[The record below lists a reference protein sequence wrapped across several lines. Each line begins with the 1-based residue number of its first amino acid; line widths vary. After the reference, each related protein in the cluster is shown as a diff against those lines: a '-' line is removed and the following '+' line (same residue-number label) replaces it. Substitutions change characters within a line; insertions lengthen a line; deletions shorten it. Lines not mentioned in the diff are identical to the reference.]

1 MFKPKNMHQM
11 NVVIFESKLDEVA
24 RAITRLGILHLVK
37 LDEEMP
43 WTRKIKDCDA
53 VDKRRE
59 IGRLRDRVSV
69 LMKELA
75 VEEVPL
81 TRGDEYIEE
90 FSDSSLEEIASR
102 LEGLESETEQLI
114 EKRKELTVRLKQL
127 QSIFSRSAPLSHLGI
142 MSPDEKYRFLTVR
155 YGIIRHDNA
164 GYVNEEISSLAA
176 VAITLERRG
185 DEDVILLIGLKKDR
199 LKLKRILREAAFREI
214 KISSDNDVAAGPDV
228 MAGGIRDKI
237 EQIEEEISRI
247 RSKLE
252 EVKEK
257 NASLIAQY
265 YQLLNVGELF
275 IKVKGYMKKTKKTYL
290 FSGWIPSSRKEFVK
304 SEILKAAGGQAIIE
318 IIAPE
323 EIDGAGEGKVNV
335 PVLLKHPNFM
345 RPFGMLVSS
354 YGIPGY
360 RVIDPTFIVAV
371 TFLLMFGMMFGDIG
385 HGAVLCVIGWLTGFR
400 GRKGDAKKKPSI
412 LVGKL
417 AFYCGISSIVF
428 GVLFGS
434 VFGLEQLIPG
444 LWRRPMNNVIYF
456 FKVAIF
462 FGVAMISGG
471 ILINIVNAIR
481 MNDFKALFFDHAGVV
496 SAAMYWCGIAVVSA
510 FLAGRPI
517 PVRLLVIGIGG
528 PLLLIFLREPIFAA
542 LGKRKPRFE
551 EGVFTYMMETVI
563 EIMEIV
569 TGYLGNTVSFI
580 RVAAFSL
587 AHAGLFV
594 AVFSLVDMVKGGSGG
609 IFYSALI
616 LILGN
621 AVIIAL
627 EGLVV
632 TIQAIRLE
640 YYEFFSKFFVA
651 GGVEYKPIGFEGSS
665 PRSK

>member
-1 MFKPKNMHQM
+1 MHQI
-11 NVVIFESKLDEVA
+11 NVVIFESRLDEVA
-24 RAITRLGILHLVK
+24 RAITRLGILHLVR

-43 WTRKIKDCDA
+43 WTREIKDYDA
-53 VDKRRE
+53 PDKRGE

-75 VEEVPL
+75 VEKVPFA
-81 TRGDEYIEE
+81 RGDEYIEE
-90 FSDSSLEEIASR
+90 FSDSSLEEIAGR
-102 LEGLESETEQLI
+102 LEGLESESEELI
-114 EKRKELTVRLKQL
+114 KKRKELAVRLKQL
-127 QSIFSRSAPLSHLGI
+127 QSIFSQSAPLLQLGI

-155 YGIIRHDNA
+155 YGIVSHDNIE
-164 GYVNEEISSLAA
+164 YVNEEISHLAA
-176 VAITLERRG
+176 VAMTLERRG
-185 DEDVILLIGLKKDR
+185 KEDVILLIGLKKDR

-214 KISSDNDVAAGPDV
+214 KIPSDKDVAAGTEV
-228 MAGGIRDKI
+228 MTGGMRDKI
-237 EQIEEEISRI
+237 DVIEEEISKI

-252 EVKEK
+252 EIKEK
-257 NASLIAQY
+257 NASLITRY

-318 IIAPE
+318 VIAPE
-323 EIDGAGEGKVNV
+323 EITEVEGGKVNV
-335 PVLLKHPNFM
+335 PVMLKHPNFM

-354 YGIPGY
+354 YGIPNY
-360 RVIDPTFIVAV
+360 KVIDPTFLVAV
-371 TFLLMFGMMFGDIG
+371 SFLLMFGIMFGDIG
-385 HGAVLCVIGWLTGFR
+385 HGAVLCVIGWIMGFR
-400 GRKGDAKKKPSI
+400 GRKKDVKERPSI

-444 LWRRPMNNVIYF
+444 LWRRPMDNVIYF
-456 FKVAIF
+456 FKIAIF

-471 ILINIVNAIR
+471 IVLNIINAVR
-481 MNDFKALFFDHAGVV
+481 KNDFKALFFDHAGVV

-528 PLLLIFLREPIFAA
+528 PLVLIFLREPIFAA

-551 EGVFTYMMETVI
+551 EGVFTYIMETVI

-640 YYEFFSKFFVA
+640 YYEFFSKFFVT
-651 GGVEYKPIGFEGSS
+651 GGVEYKPIGFEDSS
-665 PRSK
+665 LRSR